1 MRRTWPR
8 AVFRASKSLAR
19 VSGRLSQACKCAE
32 HGLALFSELP
42 NHWRAFLDAC
52 RRLANAPNMASRCF
66 QSFQITGAR
75 FWTLVAG
82 FQMRRTWPRAV
93 FRASK
98 SLARVIERLS
108 QACKCAERGLA
119 LFSELPNHWHAFLD
133 ACRRLANAP
142 NMASRCFQSFQITGA
157 RFWTLV
163 AGLQM
168 RRTWPRAVFRASKS
182 LARVIGR
189 LSQAFKCAEHGLS
202 LFSELPNHWHAF
214 LDACR
219 RLANAPNMASRCFQ
233 SFQITG
239 ARYWT
244 LVAGFQMR
252 RTWPR
257 AVFRASKSLA
267 RVFGCLSQACK
278 CAEHGLSL
286 FSELPNHWHAFLDAC
301 RRLANAPNMASRC
314 FQSFQ
319 ITGARFWTLVAGFQ
333 MRRTWPRAVFRASK
347 SLARVFGRLSQA
359 CKCAEH
365 GLALFS
371 EPPNHWRALLDAC
384 RRLANAPNVA
394 SRCFQSFQIT
404 GTRFWMLVAG
414 LQMRRTW
421 PRAVFRAS
429 KSLARVIGRLSQA
442 CKCAERGLSLFSELP
457 NHWRALLD
465 ACRRLANAPNVA
477 SRCFQSFQI
486 TGARYW
492 TLVAGLQMRRTWPR
506 AVFRASKSLARV
518 SGRLSQACKCAER
531 GLALFS
537 ELPNHWRAFLDA
549 CRRLANAPNVAS
561 RCFQSFQITGARFW
575 TLVAGLQMRRTWP
588 RAVFRASKSLARV
601 FGRLSQAC
609 KCAERG
615 LALFSELPNHWRAL
629 LDACRRLANAPNV
642 ASRCFQSFQI
652 TGARFWT
659 LVAGLQMRR
668 TWPRAVFRA
677 SKSLA
682 RVIGR
687 LSQACKCAE
696 RGLALF
702 SELPNH
708 WRAFLDACRRLANAP
723 NVASRCFQSFQITG
737 ARFWTLVAGFQ
748 MRRTWPRAVFRASKS
763 LARVFGRLSQAC
775 KCAERGLALFSEL
788 PNHWR
793 AFLDACRRLANAP
806 NVASR
811 CFQSFQITGAR
822 FWTLVAGLQM
832 RRTWPRAV
840 FRASKSL
847 ARVFGRLSQACKCAE
862 RGLALFSELPNHW
875 RALLD
880 ACRRL
885 ANAPNVASRCF
896 QSFQI
901 TGTRFWT
908 LVAGL
913 QMRRTWPR
921 AVFRASKSLARVFGR
936 LSQACKCA
944 EHGLAL
950 FSELPNH
957 WRALLDACRRLSNA
971 PNMASRCFQSFQ
983 ITGTRFWTLVAGLQ
997 MRRTWPRAV
1006 FRASKSLARVIG
1018 RLSQAFKCAEHGLA
1032 LFSEPPNHWRAFL
1045 DACRRLANAPNMAS
1059 RCFQSFQITGTRF
1072 WTLVAGLQMRRTWPR
1087 AVFRASK
1094 SLARV
1099 SGRLSQAFKCAE
1111 RGLALFS
1118 ELPNH
1123 WRAFLDACRRLANAP
1138 NMASRCFQ
1146 SLQITGAR
1154 YWTLVAGLQMRRTW
1168 PRAVFRASKSLA
1180 RVFGCLSQACKCAER
1195 GLALFSELP
1204 NHWRALLDA
1213 CRRLA
1218 NAPNVA
1224 SRCFQSF
1231 QITGA
1236 RYWTLVAGLQMR
1248 RTWPRAVFRASKSLA
1263 RVFGCLSQACK
1274 CAERGLA
1281 LFSEL
1286 PNHWRALL
1294 DACRRLANAP
1304 NVASRCFQ
1312 SFQITGARFWT
1323 LVAGLQMRRTWP
1335 RAVFRASKSL
1345 ARVFGRL
1352 SQACKC
1358 AERGLAL
1365 FSELPNHWRAFLD
1378 ACRRLANAPNV
1389 ASRCFQSF
1397 QITGTR
1403 FWMLVAGLQMR
1414 RTWPRAV
1421 FRASKSLAR
1430 VSGRL
1435 SQACKCAERGLA
1447 LFSELPNHWRAFLD
1461 ACRRLANAP
1470 NVASR
1475 CFQSF
1480 QITGARFWTLVAGLQ
1495 MRRTW
1500 PRAVFRASKS
1510 LARVFGRLSQAFK
1523 CAEHGLA
1530 LFSELP
1536 NHWRAFLDACRRLSN
1551 APNMASRCFQSFQ
1564 ITGARFW
1571 TLVAGL
1577 QMRRTWPRAVFRASK
1592 SLARVS
1598 GRLSQAFK
1606 CAERGLA
1613 LFSELPNHWRA
1624 FLDACRS
1631 DSK

>member
-442 CKCAERGLSLFSELP
+442 CKCAERGL
-457 NHWRALLD
+457 
-465 ACRRLANAPNVA
+465 
-477 SRCFQSFQI
+477 
-486 TGARYW
+486 
-492 TLVAGLQMRRTWPR
+492 
-506 AVFRASKSLARV
+506 
-518 SGRLSQACKCAER
+518 
-531 GLALFS
+531 
-537 ELPNHWRAFLDA
+537 
-549 CRRLANAPNVAS
+549 
-561 RCFQSFQITGARFW
+561 
-575 TLVAGLQMRRTWP
+575 
-588 RAVFRASKSLARV
+588 
-601 FGRLSQAC
+601 
-609 KCAERG
+609 
-615 LALFSELPNHWRAL
+615 ALFSELPNHWRAL

-652 TGARFWT
+652 TGTRFWM
-659 LVAGLQMRR
+659 LVAGL
-668 TWPRAVFRA
+668 
-677 SKSLA
+677 
-682 RVIGR
+682 
-687 LSQACKCAE
+687 
-696 RGLALF
+696 
-702 SELPNH
+702 
-708 WRAFLDACRRLANAP
+708 
-723 NVASRCFQSFQITG
+723 
-737 ARFWTLVAGFQ
+737 Q

-847 ARVFGRLSQACKCAE
+847 ARV
-862 RGLALFSELPNHW
+862 
-875 RALLD
+875 
-880 ACRRL
+880 
-885 ANAPNVASRCF
+885 
-896 QSFQI
+896 
-901 TGTRFWT
+901 
-908 LVAGL
+908 
-913 QMRRTWPR
+913 
-921 AVFRASKSLARVFGR
+921 
-936 LSQACKCA
+936 
-944 EHGLAL
+944 
-950 FSELPNH
+950 
-957 WRALLDACRRLSNA
+957 
-971 PNMASRCFQSFQ
+971 
-983 ITGTRFWTLVAGLQ
+983 
-997 MRRTWPRAV
+997 
-1006 FRASKSLARVIG
+1006 
-1018 RLSQAFKCAEHGLA
+1018 
-1032 LFSEPPNHWRAFL
+1032 
-1045 DACRRLANAPNMAS
+1045 
-1059 RCFQSFQITGTRF
+1059 
-1072 WTLVAGLQMRRTWPR
+1072 
-1087 AVFRASK
+1087 
-1094 SLARV
+1094 
-1099 SGRLSQAFKCAE
+1099 
-1111 RGLALFS
+1111 
-1118 ELPNH
+1118 
-1123 WRAFLDACRRLANAP
+1123 
-1138 NMASRCFQ
+1138 
-1146 SLQITGAR
+1146 
-1154 YWTLVAGLQMRRTW
+1154 
-1168 PRAVFRASKSLA
+1168 
-1180 RVFGCLSQACKCAER
+1180 
-1195 GLALFSELP
+1195 
-1204 NHWRALLDA
+1204 
-1213 CRRLA
+1213 
-1218 NAPNVA
+1218 
-1224 SRCFQSF
+1224 
-1231 QITGA
+1231 
-1236 RYWTLVAGLQMR
+1236 
-1248 RTWPRAVFRASKSLA
+1248 
-1263 RVFGCLSQACK
+1263 
-1274 CAERGLA
+1274 
-1281 LFSEL
+1281 
-1286 PNHWRALL
+1286 
-1294 DACRRLANAP
+1294 
-1304 NVASRCFQ
+1304 
-1312 SFQITGARFWT
+1312 
-1323 LVAGLQMRRTWP
+1323 
-1335 RAVFRASKSL
+1335 
-1345 ARVFGRL
+1345 
-1352 SQACKC
+1352 
-1358 AERGLAL
+1358 
-1365 FSELPNHWRAFLD
+1365 
-1378 ACRRLANAPNV
+1378 
-1389 ASRCFQSF
+1389 
-1397 QITGTR
+1397 
-1403 FWMLVAGLQMR
+1403 
-1414 RTWPRAV
+1414 
-1421 FRASKSLAR
+1421 
-1430 VSGRL
+1430 SGRL

-1495 MRRTW
+1495 MRRTS

-1510 LARVFGRLSQAFK
+1510 LARVSGRLSQACK

-1571 TLVAGL
+1571 TLVAGF
-1577 QMRRTWPRAVFRASK
+1577 QMRRTWPLAVFRASK
-1592 SLARVS
+1592 SLARVF
-1598 GRLSQAFK
+1598 GRLSQACK
-1606 CAERGLA
+1606 CAEHGLA
-1613 LFSELPNHWRA
+1613 LFSELPNHWHA
-1624 FLDACRS
+1624 FLDACRRLSNAPNVASRCFQSFQITGARFWTLVAVTRS
-1631 DSK
+1631 DCRATFC